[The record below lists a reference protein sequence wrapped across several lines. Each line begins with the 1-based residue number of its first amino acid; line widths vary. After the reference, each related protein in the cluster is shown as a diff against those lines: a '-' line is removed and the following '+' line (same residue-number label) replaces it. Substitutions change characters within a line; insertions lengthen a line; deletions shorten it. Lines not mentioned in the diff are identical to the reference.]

1 MVDAGIAAC
10 STITA
15 VTISPRLNG
24 FKTNINI
31 IGIMT
36 ILTAVNTNSHTFI
49 YVLKINKCKRT
60 AYKEHRQ
67 IRCCTADTGHYL
79 PEYTAEFQSEC
90 HHHKCDNKR
99 NRSGIYKIF
108 ILPINDF
115 SFPLSTSSD
124 TPSVQRQVSFASS

>member
-10 STITA
+10 STTTA

-36 ILTAVNTNSHTFI
+36 ILTAVNTNSHTRLYMCLKSTSASVPPI
-49 YVLKINKCKRT
+49 KNIDKYVVV
-60 AYKEHRQ
+60 
-67 IRCCTADTGHYL
+67 L
-79 PEYTAEFQSEC
+79 PIPVITSPNIPLNFSPNAIITNATTNAIVPGFT
-90 HHHKCDNKR
+90 R
-99 NRSGIYKIF
+99 FF

-115 SFPLSTSSD
+115 SFSSID
-124 TPSVQRQVSFASS
+124 FI